1 MDKKKKKSSNTKSQ
15 IQLLLVALG
24 ILLVVVAYFVIYTD
38 YTEKADLQEAQNKQ
52 VQAEVTRL
60 QNLEN
65 NKATYLEETARMQ
78 EYIKEFES
86 RFPSMILPED
96 SIMMVKN
103 MEDNTRTAIASISFG
118 GITAVP
124 YTAAAGQA
132 APADGTAA
140 DGAATAGG
148 NAGGVVSTEA
158 QAYANTTLYE
168 DSLGLSI
175 ECTYSDFKGLV
186 RYIYTQKE
194 RMTVRNVSISYNRES
209 GELSGNMTLSTYFLA
224 GTDKMYTEP
233 YIPDMGMGVDTI
245 FGNIQAA
252 E

>member
-15 IQLLLVALG
+15 IQLLLVVLG
-24 ILLVVVAYFVIYTD
+24 ILLVVVAYFVVYTD

-52 VQAEVTRL
+52 VKAEVERL
-60 QNLEN
+60 QSLEN
-65 NKATYLEETARMQ
+65 NKATYLAETARMQ

-103 MEDNTRTAIASISFG
+103 MEDNTRTDIASISFG
-118 GITAVP
+118 GITAIP
-124 YTAAAGQA
+124 YTAAAAQA
-132 APADGTAA
+132 GGTDGTAA
-140 DGAATAGG
+140 
-148 NAGGVVSTEA
+148 AGGVISTEA
-158 QAYANTTLYE
+158 TSYASTTLYE

-194 RMTVRNVSISYNRES
+194 RMTVRNVSISYNREN

-245 FGNIQAA
+245 FGNIQAPGD